1 MTVYKVNTEDVYSRS
16 NKAVEALTL
25 EKTTLE
31 AQKEEVWGGGRRYGE
46 EGGGMGRR
54 EEVWGG
60 GRRYGEEGGGMG
72 RREEVW
78 GGGRRYGEEGGVRG
92 GGMRRREGYGEEGGV
107 WGGGRGVWGGGTGR
121 RYGEGVGMKCREG
134 GGEIACLSL
143 KDEKTIR
150 HMKQLNLMKYKVVTV
165 EDAIRLVEENG
176 DTLPL
181 DSSQS
186 RGAPLEKGLSPGA
199 QALQLSQKGKK
210 DTLQFTLGVVQRNLQ
225 RSDQLEMINTQLDL
239 LEAAL
244 GEDWGGEGWPGE
256 EKWTGEELGGLGMS

>member
-1 MTVYKVNTEDVYSRS
+1 MNTEDVYSRS

-25 EKTTLE
+25 EKSTLE
-31 AQKEEVWGGGRRYGE
+31 AQKEEVWGGGRVMGRREEVWGAGRRYGE

-54 EEVWGG
+54 E
-60 GRRYGEEGGGMG
+60 
-72 RREEVW
+72 
-78 GGGRRYGEEGGVRG
+78 
-92 GGMRRREGYGEEGGV
+92 GYGEEGGV
-107 WGGGRGVWGGGTGR
+107 WEGGMGRREGDEGGGTGR
-121 RYGEGVGMKCREG
+121 RYREGVGMKCRKG

-244 GEDWGGEGWPGE
+244 GEDWGGDGWP
-256 EKWTGEELGGLGMS
+256 GEELGGLGRRRRDWGGEVDRREEADFEEVDWGGDR